1 MATSTFHSEVH
12 VMRSIRTWVLAG
24 AMAAVGSGF
33 AGAQQASVSGGT
45 VARVAADETARIEI
59 KPGLQGRARISPNRA
74 KAIALARVPGQIAGG
89 ELNEDGGRLHYE
101 IKVLPEKKKTYSK
114 VNIDAQTGAVIS
126 VKQFGGVRG
135 AVGYVRESASR
146 KRNKADAARNPQ

>member
-1 MATSTFHSEVH
+1 MQ
-12 VMRSIRTWVLAG
+12 RIRTLILAG
-24 AMAAVGSGF
+24 ALTAAGSAF
-33 AGAQQASVSGGT
+33 AEAQKVAVSSGT
-45 VARVAADETARIEI
+45 VAKVAVDEPARIEI
-59 KPGLQGRARISPNRA
+59 KPGTEGRARIGPNRA

-89 ELNEDGGRLHYE
+89 ELHDEDGRLVYD

-114 VNIDAQTGAVIS
+114 VVIDARTGAVLS

-146 KRNKADAARNPQ
+146 KRNKADAARKP

>member
-1 MATSTFHSEVH
+1 MRRISTL
-12 VMRSIRTWVLAG
+12 VLASALTALG
-24 AMAAVGSGF
+24 AAA
-33 AGAQQASVSGGT
+33 ADAQKVAVSSGT
-45 VARVAADETARIEI
+45 VAKVAVDEPARIEI
-59 KPGLQGRARISPNRA
+59 KPGLEGKAHISPDRA

-101 IKVLPEKKKTYSK
+101 IKVLPEKKKTYTK
-114 VNIDAQTGAVIS
+114 VNIDAHTGAIIS

-135 AVGYVRESASR
+135 AAGYVRESASR